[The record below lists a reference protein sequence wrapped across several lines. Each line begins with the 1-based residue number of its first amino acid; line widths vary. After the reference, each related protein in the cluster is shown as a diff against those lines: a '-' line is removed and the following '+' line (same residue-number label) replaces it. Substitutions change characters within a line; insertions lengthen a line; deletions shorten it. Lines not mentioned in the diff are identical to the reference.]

1 MNRIMSEI
9 KKNIKSGN
17 TLLADGAMGTE
28 LQRRKLSL
36 NSCPELY
43 NVTHTDAIQGI
54 HADYYAAGSDIVET
68 NTFGG
73 SRIRLAQYGN
83 ENRVREF
90 NKKGA
95 EIAKEVCPP
104 GKFVAGS
111 IGPLGEL
118 IEPFGTVK
126 LADAYDAFKEQ
137 AEALAEGGADM
148 LFVET
153 MMSVEEAET
162 AVKAAKETTGLP
174 VSATMT
180 FNLTDSG
187 VFTSFGV
194 DAQTAV
200 TRLTEAGADLVGSNC
215 GEGVAVILAVL
226 KEMQVLTELPLVG
239 QPNAGKPR
247 LGEKGYVYDETPEYM
262 EPKIR
267 ELAGFNLG
275 ILGGCCGT
283 TPEYIKM
290 MRRVLDERK

>member
-1 MNRIMSEI
+1 MNEI
-9 KKNIKSGN
+9 LRTIKNGN

-43 NVTHTDAIQGI
+43 NVTHAEIIKKI
-54 HADYYAAGSDIVET
+54 HADYYASGSDIVET

-73 SRIRLAQYGN
+73 SRIRLFQYGN
-83 ENRVREF
+83 EKRVGEF
-90 NKKGA
+90 NRRAA
-95 EIAKEVCPP
+95 ENAKEVCPV

-118 IEPFGTVK
+118 IEPLGAVK
-126 LADAYDAFKEQ
+126 TDEAYDAFKEQ
-137 AEALAEGGADM
+137 AQALAEGGVDII
-148 LFVET
+148 FVET

-162 AVKAAKETTGLP
+162 AVKAVKDSTSLP

-180 FNLTDSG
+180 FNLTANG

-194 DAQTAV
+194 DARTAV
-200 TRLTEAGADLVGSNC
+200 MRLTEAGADLVGSNC
-215 GEGVAVILAVL
+215 GEGVAVILSVL
-226 KEMQVLTELPLVG
+226 KEMQVLTKTPLVG

-247 LGEKGYVYDETPEYM
+247 LTDNGYVYDETPEYM

-290 MRRVLDERK
+290 MRRVLDESK

>member
-1 MNRIMSEI
+1 MNEI
-9 KKNIKSGN
+9 RKIIKRGN

-43 NVTHTDAIQGI
+43 NVTQTEIIQSI

-83 ENRVREF
+83 GKRVKELNR
-90 NKKGA
+90 KAA
-95 EIAKEVCPP
+95 EIAKEVCPD

-111 IGPLGEL
+111 MGPLGEL

-126 LADAYDAFKEQ
+126 LTDAYDNFKEQ
-137 AEALAEGGADM
+137 AIALAEGGADII
-148 LFVET
+148 FVET

-162 AVKAAKETTGLP
+162 AVKAVKEATSLP

-180 FNLTDSG
+180 FNITDSG

-200 TRLTEAGADLVGSNC
+200 TRLSDAGADLIGSNC
-215 GEGVAVILAVL
+215 GEGVSVILAVL

-247 LGEKGYVYDETPEYM
+247 LAEKGYIYDETPEYM

-283 TPEYIKM
+283 TPDYIKM
-290 MRRVLDERK
+290 MRRVLDEKK